1 MRTHIEGK
9 ELRALMLLHALL
21 VFFSFSGVFS
31 KLASRETF
39 LSLRFC
45 LFYAG
50 LILILGVY
58 AIFWQ
63 QIIKRLPIS
72 IAYANKAV
80 SVIWSMIWGAILFG
94 ESISLKKIIGGV
106 IVITGIILFSSGES
120 HEQD

>member
-94 ESISLKKIIGGV
+94 ESISSKKIIGGV
-106 IVITGIILFSSGES
+106 IVIIGIILFSSGES

>member
-106 IVITGIILFSSGES
+106 IVIIGIILFSSGES

>member
-80 SVIWSMIWGAILFG
+80 SVIWSIIWGAILFG

-106 IVITGIILFSSGES
+106 IVIIGIILFSSGES